1 MSLTDKV
8 QDEMAKLDKLCREN
22 KLNFVFEK
30 DQLPIKL
37 ITMPLVDKAKGQ
49 EPLFEASEISSDEPH
64 TDPDARIEFIFVDGD
79 IMVRTSKDFL
89 IGDDVLNKIKASA
102 KKLHYLFLQWF
113 FGNVTCCEPQE
124 DDENLPSSPALNT
137 PDPFAVE
144 YEAAS

>member
-8 QDEMAKLDKLCREN
+8 QDEIAKLDKLCREN
-22 KLNFVFEK
+22 KLRFDFAK

-37 ITMPLVDKAKGQ
+37 ITMPFIDAQKGQ
-49 EPLFEASEISSDEPH
+49 EPLFDKEDIPSDEPT

-89 IGDDVLNKIKASA
+89 IDDDVLNKIKSSA

-113 FGNVTCCEPQE
+113 FENVTACEEQE
-124 DDENLPSSPALNT
+124 GDENLPSSPALNT
-137 PDPFAVE
+137 PDPFTVE